1 MTKRL
6 LNQIHGEV
14 AEVERGTAKP
24 ARVWELVPNGR
35 GGFERRAMDAE
46 RFRQNRA
53 DAWNQKQAV
62 TAREKLHMTQEEFAR
77 LLGISV
83 RTLHQWEQGRRKP
96 SGAARVLLRVASLNP
111 DAVLQAA

>member
-6 LNQIHGEV
+6 RKQIHGEI
-14 AEVERGTAKP
+14 AAMERGAAKP
-24 ARVWELVPNGR
+24 GRVWELVPNGR
-35 GGFERRAMDAE
+35 GGFERRAVNPE
-46 RFRQNRA
+46 TFRQNRA
-53 DAWNQKQAV
+53 DAWTQQQAI
-62 TAREKLHMTQEEFAR
+62 TAREKLRMTQEQFAR

-111 DAVLQAA
+111 EAVLQAA